1 MSPEITFGESAAE
14 TVLNEFG
21 VTTDNENY
29 LIYQDSGERVKS
41 YYTEQDIHIDEWGGV
56 IDGSTEFVKEDFAEI
71 HSYVKEEQGGAVT
84 AFYVG
89 QVQGDHSR
97 KCPLKIN

>member
-41 YYTEQDIHIDEWGGV
+41 YYTEQDIHIDEWGGR
-56 IDGSTEFVKEDFAEI
+56 
-71 HSYVKEEQGGAVT
+71 Y
-84 AFYVG
+84 
-89 QVQGDHSR
+89 
-97 KCPLKIN
+97 

>member
-41 YYTEQDIHIDEWGGV
+41 YYTEQDIHIDEWGGALLM
-56 IDGSTEFVKEDFAEI
+56 DLLNSSKRTLLRFT
-71 HSYVKEEQGGAVT
+71 HT
-84 AFYVG
+84 
-89 QVQGDHSR
+89 
-97 KCPLKIN
+97 

>member
-21 VTTDNENY
+21 VTTDDEDY

-41 YYTEQDIHIDEWGGV
+41 YYTEQDIHIDEWGGR
-56 IDGSTEFVKEDFAEI
+56 
-71 HSYVKEEQGGAVT
+71 Y
-84 AFYVG
+84 
-89 QVQGDHSR
+89 
-97 KCPLKIN
+97 